1 MLLREFWTNR
11 FWPYCTRNLREST
24 WVGYESA
31 WRLHVMPVF
40 GGMDMSAISV
50 ELVDKWLA
58 CFDSAGAARKAWAVL
73 RAILR
78 RAIRWN
84 LLDVDI
90 TRRDIQLPAKPHY
103 EPRILSI
110 RQQRTLLRG
119 FYGHLLEAW
128 LICAVS
134 CGLRTEEGYGLEW
147 GDLDL
152 RRGVLHVER
161 GLQWVAGHEAVV
173 PPKTELSRRT
183 LPLPRFAVKRLR
195 ELRPREG
202 GRLIGTLTPP
212 QAARQYKAYCK
223 RHDLPH
229 VPRTQPA
236 PLMGDE
242 HSGGGSGYRHR
253 VENARPQRYQNHRE
267 VLPQTGYHGFARRA
281 TPLGASPNSLSGFP

>member
-1 MLLREFWTNR
+1 MLLREFWNGR
-11 FWPYCTRNLREST
+11 FWPYCTANLREST
-24 WVGYESA
+24 CVGYESA
-31 WRLHVMPVF
+31 WRLHVAPRF
-40 GGMDMSAISV
+40 GAMQMESISV
-50 ELVDKWLA
+50 ELVDKWLVGFA
-58 CFDSAGAARKAWAVL
+58 SSGAARKAWSVL

-103 EPRILSI
+103 EPVILGI
-110 RQQRTLLRG
+110 RQQRSLLRG

-161 GLQWVAGHEAVV
+161 GLQWVSGHEVVV

-195 ELRPREG
+195 ELKPREG
-202 GRLIGTLTPP
+202 GRLIGALTPP
-212 QAARQYKAYCK
+212 QVARQYKGWCK
-223 RHDLPH
+223 RYSLPH
-229 VPRTQPA
+229 VPARN
-236 PLMGDE
+236 LR
-242 HSGGGSGYRHR
+242 HSWATNTLAAGADIAIVSKMLGHSDIKTTAKYYLKPDIAALRD
-253 VENARPQRYQNHRE
+253 AQRLWE
-267 VLPQTGYHGFARRA
+267 RA
-281 TPLGASPNSLSGFP
+281 LIA